1 MVVVVVVARAC
12 FLGTTLGETF
22 GFGFWAVVW
31 TALGEPGFAPTSGLT
46 PTGGF
51 GFGLGAVGGGPTNDR
66 AQKNRHIVLDGV
78 IKRIPWM
85 GVGVAT
91 GTDCERMD
99 FRQTE
104 KVQGQRKQAQT
115 RSYTP
120 GFGLG
125 LVGGGGP
132 TGIVRTSGHQ
142 MNPCMRHCT
151 ACARTQ

>member
-22 GFGFWAVVW
+22 GFGVWAVVW

-91 GTDCERMD
+91 GTARRDCERMD
-99 FRQTE
+99 FR
-104 KVQGQRKQAQT
+104 RKCKARENRLRRGRTHLVSVWAWSVVADRLALCELQVT
-115 RSYTP
+115 R
-120 GFGLG
+120 
-125 LVGGGGP
+125 
-132 TGIVRTSGHQ
+132 
-142 MNPCMRHCT
+142 
-151 ACARTQ
+151 